1 MSLADH
7 GWRTEHAGRA
17 ALIVDA
23 ADYYVHARHAMMK
36 ARERIL
42 LIGWDFDTRIILDRG
57 FPRDGAPTELGPFLT
72 WLADSRPDLCINI
85 LTWDVAAVK
94 LLGRGTTAFRLLRWM
109 ARPNITFLPDDA
121 HPFGASH
128 HQKIVVIDDAFAFC
142 GGIDMTVSRWDTREH
157 LDDDERRRRPFT
169 GRRSMPWHD
178 ASMAVDGEAAKALGD
193 LARLRWEIA
202 GGAPLPEPSTG
213 SDPWPDGLEPQ
224 FRDLDVTIARTRGL
238 NGDVEELR
246 EIEAMFVAMIADV
259 RRHAYVET
267 QYFASRAIA
276 EAICKRLDE
285 DDGPEFVIV
294 NPKVADGWL
303 EEELMGA
310 ARAELVDA
318 LRQHPNHHRIRIY
331 TPVTHRG
338 ADIYVHAK
346 VMIVDDRVLRVG
358 SANMNNRS
366 MGLDSECDLVIEATD
381 DAMRATIAGL
391 RDDLLGE
398 HLGIDPGIVGETLT
412 MTGSLIETVERLR
425 GSGRTLMSF
434 DPPDKGTL
442 QRDLARS
449 QALDPEH
456 PDQAFEPAQNG
467 GLVNGIRRR
476 TRRMRRRV
484 RRRVRRN

>member
-1 MSLADH
+1 MSLSDR

-23 ADYYVHARHAMMK
+23 ADYYVHARHAMMQ

-72 WLADSRPDLCINI
+72 WLADSRPELCINI
-85 LTWDVAAVK
+85 LTWDVAAFK
-94 LLGRGTTAFRLLRWM
+94 LLGRGTTAIRLLRWM
-109 ARPNITFLPDDA
+109 ARPNITFLPDNA
-121 HPFGASH
+121 HPFAASH
-128 HQKIVVIDDAFAFC
+128 HQKIVVIDDSFAFC
-142 GGIDMTVSRWDTREH
+142 GGIDMTASRWDTREH

-169 GRRSMPWHD
+169 RRRSMPWHD
-178 ASMAVDGEAAKALGD
+178 ASMAVDGAAAKALGD
-193 LARLRWEIA
+193 LARLRWTTA
-202 GGAPLPEPSTG
+202 GGDDLPEPAPG
-213 SDPWPDGLEPQ
+213 NDAWPDGLEPQ
-224 FRDLDVTIARTRGL
+224 FRDIDVTIARTRGV
-238 NGDVEELR
+238 NGEVEQIR

-259 RRHAYVET
+259 RRFAYIET
-267 QYFASRAIA
+267 QYFASRVIA
-276 EAICKRLDE
+276 EALCKRLDE
-285 DDGPEFVIV
+285 EDGPEFVIV

-303 EEELMGA
+303 EEEVMGA
-310 ARAELVDA
+310 ARAELIDA

-338 ADIYVHAK
+338 TDIYVHAK
-346 VMIVDDRVLRVG
+346 VMIADDRVLRVG

-366 MGLDSECDLVIEATD
+366 MGLDSECDLVIEAAD

-398 HLGIDPGIVGETLT
+398 HLGVAPAIVGETLAT
-412 MTGSLIETVERLR
+412 CGSLIETVERLR
-425 GSGRTLMSF
+425 GSGRTLMPF
-434 DPPDKGTL
+434 NPPDKGDF

-456 PDQAFEPAQNG
+456 PDETFEPAGRG
-467 GLVNGIRRR
+467 GLVGGIRRR
-476 TRRMRRRV
+476 ARRMRGRV
-484 RRRVRRN
+484 RRRLHRD